1 MTITSYYHD
10 VKLRLRNIFSA
21 STNHVES
28 ITSTN
33 MLDQTKNAPLP
44 SILVLLILILLHLV
58 VFLSLL
64 KCLLAITSTTFIL
77 MTNSLVPMVVTT
89 LLVVLTSPFSGIIH
103 HSLMK
108 QQNVSMPIKSVS
120 HVNQK
125 QLMLTA
131 TEWPDL
137 FQGFT

>member
-1 MTITSYYHD
+1 MTITFYYHD

-44 SILVLLILILLHLV
+44 SILVLLTLILLHLV
-58 VFLSLL
+58 VYSSLL

-89 LLVVLTSPFSGIIH
+89 PLVVLMSPFSGIIH

-108 QQNVSMPIKSVS
+108 LQNVSMPIKSVS

-125 QLMLTA
+125 LLMLTA